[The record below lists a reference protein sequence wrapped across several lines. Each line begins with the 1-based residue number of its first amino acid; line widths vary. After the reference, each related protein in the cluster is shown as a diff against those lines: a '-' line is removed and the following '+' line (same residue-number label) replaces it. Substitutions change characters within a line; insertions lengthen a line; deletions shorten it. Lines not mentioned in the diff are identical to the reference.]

1 MTELWLVDLKEAA
14 AGLAELEAETPR
26 LSAGDRQ
33 RALRLP
39 HRGEQRL
46 RLAAY
51 CALRLA
57 LERLAGA
64 CVRQRAYTFGRAG
77 APYLRGTGVRF
88 SLSHTG
94 GIALIGVTR
103 ARAIGVDVEGIRAV
117 RLSERRR
124 QELLAVG
131 AGLAMMAAGKRAPA
145 AHDIVQAWTR
155 IEAFAKARGCG
166 LARVLEDLRLRG
178 PVTRILQPA
187 RLTAVAAAEA
197 ARRALWVSDLAP
209 GGDLVG
215 AIALD
220 ATVALP
226 SLRRFPG
233 DSGSMR
239 RLLAEA
245 GAGVAD
251 ASQSGPTAGRG

>member
-26 LSAGDRQ
+26 LSAGDRR

-39 HRGEQRL
+39 DRGEQRL
-46 RLAAY
+46 RLTAY

-64 CVRQRAYTFGRAG
+64 CVRQRAYSFGRAG
-77 APYLRGTGVRF
+77 APYLRGIGVRF
-88 SLSHTG
+88 SLSHTEG
-94 GIALIGVTR
+94 TALIGVTR
-103 ARAIGVDVEGIRAV
+103 ARAIGVDVEGIRAL

-124 QELLAVG
+124 RELWAVG
-131 AGLAMMAAGKRAPA
+131 AGFAMMAVGDAAPSE
-145 AHDIVQAWTR
+145 HDILQAWTR

-166 LARVLEDLRLRG
+166 LGRVLEDLGLRG
-178 PVTRILQPA
+178 PVKRTQEPA
-187 RLTAVAAAEA
+187 SLTAAAAAEA
-197 ARRALWVSDLAP
+197 ARRALRVSDLAP

-220 ATVALP
+220 ATAPRP
-226 SLRRFPG
+226 SLRRFPE
-233 DSGSMR
+233 DSGGMR
-239 RLLAEA
+239 RLLAD
-245 GAGVAD
+245 AGVAD
-251 ASQSGPTAGRG
+251 ASQSGPTARRG

>member
-1 MTELWLVDLKEAA
+1 MTELWLVDLKQAA
-14 AGLAELEAETPR
+14 AGLAELEVETPR
-26 LSAGDRQ
+26 LSADDRQ
-33 RALRLP
+33 RALRLRD
-39 HRGEQRL
+39 RGEQRL

-77 APYLRGTGVRF
+77 APYLRGIGVRF

-94 GIALIGVTR
+94 SIALIGVTR
-103 ARAIGVDVEGIRAV
+103 ARAIGVDVEVIRAV
-117 RLSERRR
+117 HLSQRRR

-131 AGLAMMAAGKRAPA
+131 AGLAGTTAGKPAPA
-145 AHDIVQAWTR
+145 ADDIVQAWTR

-166 LARVLEDLRLRG
+166 LARVLEDVRLRG
-178 PVTRILQPA
+178 PLAKTQQPA
-187 RLTAVAAAEA
+187 SLTAAAAAEA
-197 ARRALWVSDLAP
+197 ARCAIWVSDLAP

-226 SLRRFPG
+226 SLRRFPA
-233 DSGSMR
+233 DSASMR

-245 GAGVAD
+245 GGGAAD
-251 ASQSGPTAGRG
+251 ASQSGPTAGGD